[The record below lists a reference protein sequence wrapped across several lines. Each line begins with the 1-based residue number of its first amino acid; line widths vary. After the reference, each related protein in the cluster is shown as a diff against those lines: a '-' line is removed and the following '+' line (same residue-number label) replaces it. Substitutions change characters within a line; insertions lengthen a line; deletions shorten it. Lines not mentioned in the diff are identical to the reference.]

1 MQPSPGAEDP
11 VPLRPPGKRASD
23 EVDAAAVRAARQP
36 GDRAAEPLARSDL
49 STGIGCAVITL
60 GFLLAG
66 PFFLWAYFSD
76 VPTKR
81 GNPVMALVGGLLF
94 TAIGLLA
101 LVTSIKGLWG
111 GGGRGPKGGKG
122 SARLP

>member
-36 GDRAAEPLARSDL
+36 GDRAAEPLTRSDL

-81 GNPVMALVGGLLF
+81 GNPVMALVGGLIF
-94 TAIGLLA
+94 TAVGLLA
-101 LVTSIKGLWG
+101 LVVALKGLM
-111 GGGRGPKGGKG
+111 GRGRDRKEGRPG
-122 SARLP
+122 SRFP